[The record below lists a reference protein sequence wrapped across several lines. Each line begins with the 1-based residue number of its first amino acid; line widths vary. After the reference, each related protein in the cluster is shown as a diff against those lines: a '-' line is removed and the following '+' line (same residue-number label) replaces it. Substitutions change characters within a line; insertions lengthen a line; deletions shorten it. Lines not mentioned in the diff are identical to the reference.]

1 MKTSKLLLLTF
12 IGLLFSIM
20 TVSLDLHER
29 GSLLPVE
36 ELPTAVKSCL
46 QKYFPNKD
54 VAYSKMK
61 DEFIKTTYE
70 MSKNNY
76 KQEFYTDGL
85 MTDYD
90 Y

>member
-1 MKTSKLLLLTF
+1 
-12 IGLLFSIM
+12 
-20 TVSLDLHER
+20 
-29 GSLLPVE
+29 
-36 ELPTAVKSCL
+36 
-46 QKYFPNKD
+46 
-54 VAYSKMK
+54 MK